1 MLDLAGKAYR
11 GEYADRWEGL
21 EGEAAELAWQ
31 MIKEIGACLD
41 NGR

>member
-21 EGEAAELAWQ
+21 EGEAAELAQ
-31 MIKEIGACLD
+31 QLKKEVEACLD
-41 NGR
+41 NAR